1 MERVYTVPLRKEF
14 QKAPKYKYASKAMR
28 SLKEFLKKHT
38 KSDNIKIGK
47 YLNQIIW
54 KNGPKNPPAKVKIN
68 VTKDKENLVS
78 AELVDAP
85 EEKKEVKKE
94 TKKIGKKSTEKKKT
108 KEIKSEKKEKTPTA
122 KELAEK
128 KEDKP
133 KTKVPT
139 AKELAEKN
147 NSKK

>member
-28 SLKEFLKKHT
+28 ALKQFLIKHM
-38 KSDNIKIGK
+38 KSENIKIGK
-47 YLNQIIW
+47 YLNQSIW

-68 VTKDKENLVS
+68 VIKDKENVVT

-85 EEKKEVKKE
+85 EEKKVEPIKEKVTKNEKEQPKEEIPKASELKKE
-94 TKKIGKKSTEKKKT
+94 EET
-108 KEIKSEKKEKTPTA
+108 KEIK
-122 KELAEK
+122 
-128 KEDKP
+128 

-139 AKELAEKN
+139 AKELAENK